1 MNAYK
6 MYNLEK
12 NDRNSRATTSDGSKD
27 KKATDLAQEM
37 IDDDEKGAVDR
48 SGQSAGDGAEDDDG
62 LRPERVEKHS
72 VAEQSSKA

>member
-1 MNAYK
+1 MNAFK

-37 IDDDEKGAVDR
+37 IDDDEKGA
-48 SGQSAGDGAEDDDG
+48 
-62 LRPERVEKHS
+62 
-72 VAEQSSKA
+72 